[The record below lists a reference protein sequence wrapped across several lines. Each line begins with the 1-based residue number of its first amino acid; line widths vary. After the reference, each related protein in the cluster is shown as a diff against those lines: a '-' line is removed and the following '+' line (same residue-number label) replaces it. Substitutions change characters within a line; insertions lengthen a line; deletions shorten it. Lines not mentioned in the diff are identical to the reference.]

1 MKSLNW
7 KIQHESSEPERFS
20 LSGKKAL
27 RPDCGNLEF
36 ERVEVV
42 PGLVANLANI
52 ESRKALDLMAN
63 LEHQKDR
70 VAIQIVLA
78 GQTALEFRDGVSS
91 LLTASRPA
99 IYAARGTD
107 VTFGIPAGSRLRTLT
122 ITYCPEK
129 FMSSLGQDLP
139 KNLQTIL
146 REPADPNAILNLHP
160 NAISRI
166 AELAFLDRH
175 TGALREMQ
183 LDGISRLLLANV
195 LGQLE
200 GLPDGVQG
208 ITISPRLRDRLF
220 DLRDRIFADPSSLP
234 SLEDLAQDAGVD
246 PKRLNAGFKELFG
259 ATIFQFWRAHRLDCA
274 RSSLRDGAVL
284 VKEAAHIAGY
294 AHVSNFVTAYR
305 RRFGVSPGADAK
317 SS

>member
-1 MKSLNW
+1 MTSLNW
-7 KIQHESSEPERFS
+7 KLRHERSEPEKFS

-27 RPDCGNLEF
+27 RPECGFLDF
-36 ERVEVV
+36 ERVEIV

-63 LEHQKDR
+63 LEHQRDR

-91 LLTASRPA
+91 VLTASRPA

-107 VTFGIPAGSRLRTLT
+107 VTFGIPAGSKLRTLT

-129 FMSSLGQDLP
+129 FMTRLGQDLP
-139 KNLQTIL
+139 QDLQTIL
-146 REPADPNAILNLHP
+146 HDPACPNAILNLHP
-160 NAISRI
+160 QAISRI

-183 LDGISRLLLANV
+183 LDGISRLLLASV

-200 GLPDGVQG
+200 GLPQNGCATTV
-208 ITISPRLRDRLF
+208 SPRLRDRLF
-220 DLRDRIFADPSSLP
+220 DLRDRIFEDPSSLP

-259 ATIFQFWRAHRLDCA
+259 ATIFQFWREHRLDCA
-274 RSSLRDGAVL
+274 RSSLRDGGVL

-305 RRFGVSPGADAK
+305 RRFGVSPGVDAK
-317 SS
+317 PS